1 MDKTAELGTKPI
13 GVLLAQYSIPAVIAM
28 VVNAI
33 YNVVD
38 RVFIGQFAGEEA
50 LAGLTIAFP
59 VMMVI
64 FAFANLIGIGG
75 ASLLSIRLG
84 QKDERSASQ
93 VFGNTLGFGL
103 LVTAVI
109 LVTIFTNLQSILNL
123 FGATAEVLD
132 YATTY
137 LRIIIA
143 GFIFQML
150 SFILNSSVRTEG
162 RPLLSMMAMV
172 SSALTNIVLD
182 FLFISVFGWG
192 VAGAAY
198 ATIAGQFVGLGILG
212 SFYLRGKSHLHL
224 SFKDF
229 ALKGSILGQILT
241 IGFATFLS
249 TVGTSIA
256 MLFINRGLS
265 SYGGVAAV
273 TAMGVINSLYTFFIM
288 PIIGITQGIMPII
301 GYNHGAKQKA
311 RVSKTLGL
319 GIFIGIAF
327 STIVFLLMQLFPLT
341 FIGMFLESGS
351 PTVAVTKNGLRIF
364 LLMLP
369 LLSINLIGVAYFQ
382 AVGKGRVSMVL
393 GMLRQFLFLLPLLFI
408 LPPLWGLD
416 GVWAATPIADGF
428 AILVT
433 FIVLLAARK
442 KDAVK
447 EAC

>member
-13 GVLLAQYSIPAVIAM
+13 GALLAQYSIPAVIAM

-38 RVFIGQFAGEEA
+38 RIFIGQFAGEEA

-59 VMMVI
+59 VMMII

-84 QKDERSASQ
+84 EKDEKTASQ
-93 VFGNTLGFGL
+93 VFGNTLGFGFI
-103 LVTAVI
+103 VTAI
-109 LVTIFTNLQSILNL
+109 TLITIFSNLQPILGL
-123 FGATAEVLD
+123 FGATPEVLG
-132 YATTY
+132 YASTY
-137 LRIIIA
+137 LRIIIS
-143 GFIFQML
+143 GFIFQMF

-162 RPLLSMMAMV
+162 RPLLSMVAMI

-182 FLFISVFGWG
+182 FFFISVFGWG

-198 ATIAGQFVGLGILG
+198 ATIAGQFVGLGILA

-224 SFKDF
+224 SMKDF
-229 ALKGSILGQILT
+229 ALKGRILLQIVT

-265 SYGGVAAV
+265 AYGGVAAV
-273 TAMGVINSLYTFFIM
+273 TAMGVVNSLYTFFIM
-288 PIIGITQGIMPII
+288 PVMGITQGLMPII
-301 GYNHGAKQKA
+301 GYNHGARQRD
-311 RVSKTLGL
+311 RVGKTLRL
-319 GIFIGIAF
+319 GILVGIVF
-327 STIVFLLMQLFPLT
+327 STLVFLLMQLFPT
-341 FIGMFLESGS
+341 VFIKMFLEPGS
-351 PTVAVTKNGLRIF
+351 PTIAVTTNGLRIF

-382 AVGKGRVSMVL
+382 AIGKGRVSIVL

-408 LPPLWGLD
+408 LPPLMGLN
-416 GVWAATPIADGF
+416 GVWAATPIADGL

-433 FIVLLAARK
+433 FVVLMVSRRKTGARE
-442 KDAVK
+442 V
-447 EAC
+447 

>member
-13 GVLLAQYSIPAVIAM
+13 GKLLAQYSIPAVIAM

-59 VMMVI
+59 VMMII

-75 ASLLSIRLG
+75 ASLLSIKLG
-84 QKDERSASQ
+84 QKDEKAASQ

-123 FGATAEVLD
+123 FGATAEVMN

-162 RPLLSMMAMV
+162 RPLLSMVAMI

-182 FLFISVFGWG
+182 FVFIRIFGWG
-192 VAGAAY
+192 VAGAAI
-198 ATIAGQFVGLGILG
+198 ATVAGQLVGLAILV

-224 SFKDF
+224 SIKDF
-229 ALKGSILGQILT
+229 ALKRVILVQIVT

-265 SYGGVAAV
+265 YYGGVAAV

-301 GYNHGAKQKA
+301 GYNHGAKQKD
-311 RVSKTLGL
+311 RVSKTLRL

-327 STIVFLLMQLFPLT
+327 STIVFLLMQLFPTT
-341 FIGMFLESGS
+341 FISMFLESGS
-351 PTVAVTKNGLRIF
+351 STVAVTKNGLRIF

-382 AVGKGRVSMVL
+382 AVGKGTVSMIL

-408 LPPLWGLD
+408 LPSMWGLD

-433 FIVLLAARK
+433 FVVLILARK
-442 KDAVK
+442 KDAAREV
-447 EAC
+447 C

>member
-13 GVLLAQYSIPAVIAM
+13 GALLAQYSIPAVIAM

-38 RVFIGQFAGEEA
+38 RIFIGQFAGEEA

-59 VMMVI
+59 VMMII

-75 ASLLSIRLG
+75 ASLLSIKLG
-84 QKDERSASQ
+84 QKDEKGASQ
-93 VFGNTLGFGL
+93 VFGNTLGFAL
-103 LVTAVI
+103 IVTAII
-109 LVTIFTNLQSILNL
+109 LVTIFTNLQSILSL
-123 FGATAEVLD
+123 FGATSEVMG
-132 YATTY
+132 YASTY

-162 RPLLSMMAMV
+162 RPLLSMVAMI

-198 ATIAGQFVGLGILG
+198 ATVAGQFTGLLILL
-212 SFYLRGKSHLHL
+212 SFYLRGKSHLQL
-224 SFKDF
+224 TRKDF
-229 ALKGSILGQILT
+229 TLKGHILLQIVT

-265 SYGGVAAV
+265 FYGGVAAI

-288 PIIGITQGIMPII
+288 PIMGITQGLMPII
-301 GYNHGAKQKA
+301 GYNHGAKQKD
-311 RVSKTLGL
+311 RVSKTLRL
-319 GIFIGIAF
+319 GILVGMVF
-327 STIVFLLMQLFPLT
+327 STVVFLLMQLFPT
-341 FIGMFLESGS
+341 VFISMFLEPGS
-351 PTVAVTKNGLRIF
+351 PTIEITKNGLRIF

-382 AVGKGRVSMVL
+382 AIGKGKVSILL

-408 LPPLWGLD
+408 LPSLWGLN
-416 GVWAATPIADGF
+416 GVWGATPIADGL

-433 FIVLLAARK
+433 FIVLLVSRK
-442 KDAVK
+442 KDAVL
-447 EAC
+447 EV